1 MALAPWWGGFFERLV
16 KSTKHCLKK
25 SLATARVTYEELHT
39 IVVETEGILS
49 SRPLTYVSD
58 EMRDSLTPAQL
69 VIGRRLLSSRESV
82 NRPSAGYHPVH
93 DLSVREKYLNTVLSH
108 FWKRWQKEYLTELRI
123 HHNCNSS
130 NKKPTIKVGD
140 VCVYKNKAPRQLWN
154 MRSRQISHY
163 RTRWLPQRSCCKCA

>member
-16 KSTKHCLKK
+16 KSTKRCLKK
-25 SLATARVTYEELHT
+25 SLGTARVTYEELLT
-39 IVVETEGILS
+39 IIVETEGILN

-58 EMRDSLTPAQL
+58 EMRDPLTPSQL
-69 VIGRRLLSSRESV
+69 VIGRRLLSSNGSAKQ
-82 NRPSAGYHPVH
+82 PSGGDHTVR
-93 DLSVREKYLNTVLSH
+93 DLSRREKYLNAVLSH